1 MARTRRL
8 RCERPTTRVSARR
21 SYGDNY
27 IRAFY
32 LPSEQI
38 LQWARAHPEYTAEM
52 LKGVLNV
59 SGAALSKRDQ
69 QELAARNRAS

>member
-1 MARTRRL
+1 MARTRRR

-21 SYGDNY
+21 SYVDNY

-32 LPSEQI
+32 LPSE
-38 LQWARAHPEYTAEM
+38 HPEYTAEM

>member
-1 MARTRRL
+1 M
-8 RCERPTTRVSARR
+8 SARR
-21 SYGDNY
+21 SYVDNY